1 MSHNTSNKNLLSDTN
16 DSINIRV
23 EIEKYLV
30 HWKWFFLSVIIG
42 GGIAFVILKTKE
54 NIYETKATVLVK
66 EDGGAST
73 DLKMFQDL
81 SSLGLSSGNNV
92 YDEVEVLKSIKLASS
107 YAKKLNL
114 NFKILQKQS
123 FKDIELY
130 SQAAP
135 LKHQVLSDIES
146 FYQLDTFI
154 DVTILDNYQFK
165 YQVEESE
172 EEITMKFGEKIELG
186 KYVFLLT
193 PFIKDLKNKEGE
205 EYRLV
210 FTKIENVVEQF
221 RKIVAVNSI
230 DDYSNIIELSI
241 KHPNKSKSQDVL
253 NTMIDL
259 YNEMSIDDKNLVGEK
274 TDEFIT
280 KRLKVIK
287 KELDEIDKIEELYK
301 SNQQITDIAQQS
313 QIFVGAKSDNEQE
326 ISRIETELRLV
337 EFMIEDLKDR
347 QEDFELLP
355 TSIGITT
362 APQLSFSVKNY
373 NELLFE
379 RNRLLRTSSM
389 SNPVVQNLN
398 IELENSIENIKN
410 SLIGV
415 KKQLNISLKS
425 LTVIEKKFENKISSF
440 PKQVR
445 EYRGI
450 LRRQTIISELYS
462 YLLQKKEE
470 NEISMAVTVSTSKV
484 IDRAY
489 SLNAVVSPKKKVILL
504 VGLVAGF
511 LIPFLIIYMTD
522 LLDTKFKS
530 RKDLEE
536 VLTAPLLG
544 DIPFDK
550 SGEKIVVR
558 KGSRTSTAEAFRL
571 LRTNLDF
578 MLASVESKSKSIF
591 VTSTISGEGKTFV
604 AVNVAASIAL
614 TGKKVVLIGM
624 DLRAPK
630 ITQYLDLPNRKG
642 VSNYL
647 IDKNILLEDMVS
659 PLEGFDNLYLLSSG
673 VVPPNPAEL
682 LLSSRIEDLFTDLK
696 ESFDYVVVDTA
707 PVNLVTDT
715 LMISKYADMVLYTAR
730 SNYLDKRF
738 LEVPERLY
746 NEKRLPN
753 MAVLLNGLDYTR
765 GYGYGYG
772 GYGYPKENEHKNI
785 FQKIFKK

>member
-1 MSHNTSNKNLLSDTN
+1 MSHNTNSEYSREVSQ
-16 DSINIRV
+16 SINLRA
-23 EIEKYLV
+23 ELEKYLM
-30 HWKWFFLSVIIG
+30 HWKWFFLSIILAG
-42 GGIAFVILKTKE
+42 AVAVFLVKTKV
-54 NIYETKATVLVK
+54 NIYETKASVLVK

-81 SSLGLSSGNNV
+81 SSLGLSSSSNV
-92 YDEVEVLKSIKLASS
+92 YDEVEVLKSRSLAFA
-107 YAKKLNL
+107 YVKKLNL
-114 NFKILQKQS
+114 NFEIYQK
-123 FKDIELY
+123 KGLKEIELY
-130 SQAAP
+130 KESSP
-135 LKHQVLSDIES
+135 IKYQVLSDKED
-146 FYQLDTFI
+146 FYQLDTFM
-154 DVTILDNYQFK
+154 DVTILDNFQFK
-165 YQVEESE
+165 YQAEESE
-172 EEITMKFGEKIELG
+172 EEITVKFGEKISFG
-186 KYVFLLT
+186 KHVFLIT
-193 PFIKDLKNKEGE
+193 PFKSDLKNKKGE
-205 EYRLV
+205 KYRVV
-210 FTKIENVVEQF
+210 FKKIDNVVENY
-221 RKIVAVNSI
+221 KKKVEVNSI
-230 DDYSNIIELSI
+230 DQNSNIIELNL
-241 KHPNKSKSQDVL
+241 KHANKSKSRDIL
-253 NTMIDL
+253 NTMVDL
-259 YNEMSIDDKNLVGEK
+259 YNQMSIDDQNLVGEK
-274 TDEFIT
+274 TDKFIT
-280 KRLKVIK
+280 KRLEVIK
-287 KELDEIDKIEELYK
+287 EELDEVDRNEELYK
-301 SNQQITDIAQQS
+301 SDKQITDIALQS
-313 QIFVGAKSDNEQE
+313 QVFVDAKSVNEQE
-326 ISRIETELRLV
+326 IFKKESELRLV
-337 EFMIEDLKDR
+337 EFMIEDIQKEK
-347 QEDFELLP
+347 EDFELLP
-355 TSIGITT
+355 TSIGITE
-362 APQLSFSVKNY
+362 APQLSLSVNNY

-379 RNRLLRTSSM
+379 RNRLLRNSSM

-398 IELENSIENIKN
+398 MELKNSIDNIKG
-410 SLIGV
+410 SLIGT
-415 KKQLNISLKS
+415 KRQLEISLKS
-425 LTVIEKKFENKISSF
+425 LNSVEKQFENKISAL

-450 LRRQTIISELYS
+450 LRRQSIIAELYS

-470 NEISMAVTVSTSKV
+470 NEISMAVTVSNSKV

-489 SLNAVVSPKKKVILL
+489 SLSLPIAPKKKVIVLAGLMIGLL
-504 VGLVAGF
+504 V
-511 LIPFLIIYMTD
+511 PFSFIYLRD

-530 RKDLEE
+530 RRDLEE
-536 VLTAPLLG
+536 ALTAPLLG

-682 LLSSRIEDLFTDLK
+682 LLSSRIEDLFAELK
-696 ESFDYVVVDTA
+696 KSFDYVVVDTA